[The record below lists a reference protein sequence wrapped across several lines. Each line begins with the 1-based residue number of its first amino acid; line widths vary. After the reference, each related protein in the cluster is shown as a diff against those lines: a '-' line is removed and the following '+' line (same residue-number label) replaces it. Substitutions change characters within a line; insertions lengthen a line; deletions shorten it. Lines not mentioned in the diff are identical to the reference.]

1 MARTR
6 ILLADDNRALLAELC
21 LELQE
26 DFEIVG
32 TVANGQDAVDGVC
45 RLDPDVVVLDI
56 NIPILNGI
64 QASLRIHESH
74 PRSKVLFLTIHE
86 EDEYISAAFSAG
98 ARGYVSKRRLASD
111 LVRAIREVS
120 RGSVFVS
127 PSLRRAAS
135 AQ

>member
-45 RLDPDVVVLDI
+45 RLEPDVVVLDI

-98 ARGYVSKRRLASD
+98 ARGYVSKRRLATD
-111 LVRAIREVS
+111 LARAIREVI
-120 RGSVFVS
+120 RGNVFVS
-127 PSLRRAAS
+127 PSLRRSAS
-135 AQ
+135 AR

>member
-64 QASLRIHESH
+64 QA
-74 PRSKVLFLTIHE
+74 
-86 EDEYISAAFSAG
+86 
-98 ARGYVSKRRLASD
+98 D
-111 LVRAIREVS
+111 L
-120 RGSVFVS
+120 
-127 PSLRRAAS
+127 PSLPTRGWSKKAK
-135 AQ
+135 

>member
-98 ARGYVSKRRLASD
+98 ACGYVSKRRLATD
-111 LVRAIREVS
+111 LARAIREVI
-120 RGSVFVS
+120 RGNVFVS